1 MPFTHFS
8 NSILFEMKKIL
19 SALFGLTFLVVALVG
34 FQSLITPSG
43 SFSNLYIEPNWAIDT
58 LTNSEADTLVL
69 SKFLDYSSDLTL
81 TLHNFEL
88 SGTATA
94 LYVVQQSPT
103 ANSTVNWITTD
114 TLSTATATT
123 TAHLHLTNNP
133 EYSTE
138 KRLWGYRVR
147 VIGTNSGT
155 GVHRYNINAIARRRL
170 D

>member
-1 MPFTHFS
+1 
-8 NSILFEMKKIL
+8 MKKFIKGI
-19 SALFGLTFLVVALVG
+19 ALIAFLTVAFLG

-58 LTNSEADTLVL
+58 LSNTEADTLVL
-69 SKFLDYSSDLTL
+69 SKFLDYSSDLSL

-103 ANSTVNWITTD
+103 ANSAVNWITTD
-114 TLSTATATT
+114 TLATATATT
-123 TAHLHLTNNP
+123 TAHLHFTNDP
-133 EYSTE
+133 QYSTE
-138 KRLWGYRVR
+138 KRLWGYRLR

-155 GVHRYNINAIARRRL
+155 GVHRYNINAIARRRIN
-170 D
+170 

>member
-1 MPFTHFS
+1 MNF
-8 NSILFEMKKIL
+8 NKMKK
-19 SALFGLTFLVVALVG
+19 LFGALGLITFLTVAFLG

-58 LTNSEADTLVL
+58 LTNTEADTLVL
-69 SKFLDYSSDLTL
+69 SKFLDYSSDVTL

-94 LYVVQQSPT
+94 TYVVQQSAT

-123 TAHLHLTNNP
+123 TARSP
-133 EYSTE
+133 PPCA
-138 KRLWGYRVR
+138 G
-147 VIGTNSGT
+147 
-155 GVHRYNINAIARRRL
+155 RRSRTSRP
-170 D
+170 

>member
-1 MPFTHFS
+1 
-8 NSILFEMKKIL
+8 MKKKNNF
-19 SALFGLTFLVVALVG
+19 LFGPGAFLLLAVAMITLPSLV
-34 FQSLITPSG
+34 TPSG
-43 SFSNLYIEPNWAIDT
+43 SFSNLHIESQWPIDT
-58 LTNSEADTLVL
+58 LTNTEADTLVL
-69 SKFLDYSSDLTL
+69 SKFLDYSSDLSL

-94 LYVVQQSPT
+94 LYVVQQSAT

-123 TAHLHLTNNP
+123 TAHLHFTNNP
-133 EYSTE
+133 EYTTE